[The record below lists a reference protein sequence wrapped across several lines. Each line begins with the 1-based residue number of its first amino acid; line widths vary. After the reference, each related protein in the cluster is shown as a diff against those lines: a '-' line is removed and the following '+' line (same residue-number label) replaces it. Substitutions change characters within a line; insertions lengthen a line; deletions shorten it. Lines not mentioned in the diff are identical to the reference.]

1 MKNELIT
8 GKTFGERGAGG
19 IYGER
24 PGICHIICCSYIH
37 VIQLLLYSG
46 YSALIHKLSTNI
58 ALVALVLCSYSPLNN
73 KIVKKYYSSTSHIY
87 SALIYL
93 FCFNYKNFQK
103 IFFLYKSYLFWSYL
117 LILLLLKIRSKNI
130 PLIQDLF
137 CSYFCLILLLLEK
150 VIKK

>member
-1 MKNELIT
+1 MGGGFGVNLYTPIKKPLKMPNVQNMPILLILRFSISLLKNEPIT

-73 KIVKKYYSSTSHIY
+73 KIVKKYSSSTSHIY
-87 SALIYL
+87 SALIYI
-93 FCFNYKNFQK
+93 FCFNYKKFQK
-103 IFFLYKSYLFWSYL
+103 IFFLCKSYLF
-117 LILLLLKIRSKNI
+117 
-130 PLIQDLF
+130 
-137 CSYFCLILLLLEK
+137 
-150 VIKK
+150 

>member
-1 MKNELIT
+1 MT
-8 GKTFGERGAGG
+8 R
-19 IYGER
+19 ER